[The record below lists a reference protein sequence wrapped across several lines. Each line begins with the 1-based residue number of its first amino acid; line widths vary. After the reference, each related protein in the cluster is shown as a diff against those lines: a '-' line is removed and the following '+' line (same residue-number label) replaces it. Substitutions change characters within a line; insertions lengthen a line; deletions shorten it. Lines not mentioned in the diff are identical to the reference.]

1 MLVEDTGINF
11 KLVTYM
17 RVHEALQFFI
27 DSRRNIEPA
36 PEQSLKFYLRT
47 FVKGSGPYRRTIELA
62 SVSKEKLENNTCVRT
77 FYSFVGIPV
86 SEEPILKSCWSAW
99 NKTYFGNRH
108 REFLFKFYN
117 NILGVNARVAHFV
130 AGHSADCSVCLFN
143 DEPAPRQAESFLHV
157 FYDCH
162 FTSKYRCMVEQEFF
176 PEIDNRNEN
185 EKKIFWLLGLIP
197 FNNEWVCNQFVHSAV
212 FSFNFLI
219 WKIKLSKNLIPV
231 SIFRVTS
238 CTCVNVC

>member
-1 MLVEDTGINF
+1 MGGVWGGYTRASGG
-11 KLVTYM
+11 
-17 RVHEALQFFI
+17 VHESLQFFLE
-27 DSRRNIEPA
+27 SRRNIEPA

-47 FVKGSGPYRRTIELA
+47 FTKGSGPYRRTLELA
-62 SVSKEKLENNTCVRT
+62 SFSKEKLENNTSVRT
-77 FYSFVGIPV
+77 FYSFVGIPL
-86 SEEPILKSCWSAW
+86 SEESCWSAW

-130 AGHSADCSVCLFN
+130 AGHSADCSVSLFN
-143 DEPAPRQAESFLHV
+143 DEPAPRQAESFLH
-157 FYDCH
+157 
-162 FTSKYRCMVEQEFF
+162 
-176 PEIDNRNEN
+176 DNRNEN

-197 FNNEWVCNQFVHSAV
+197 FNNEWVCNQFVQSVV

-231 SIFRVTS
+231 SIFRADFLYMCKCLLIKSGKLREVKANS
-238 CTCVNVC
+238 HFFLCRQHF